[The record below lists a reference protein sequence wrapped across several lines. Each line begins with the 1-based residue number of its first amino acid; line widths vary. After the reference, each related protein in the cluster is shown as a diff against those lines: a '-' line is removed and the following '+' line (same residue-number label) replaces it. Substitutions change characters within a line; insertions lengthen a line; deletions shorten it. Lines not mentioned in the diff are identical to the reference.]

1 MKTKYSATDE
11 RVKNIIESTV
21 EAMTIGHD
29 EWEQAKTRLER
40 ESRMSQYSLDDIGS
54 AVDMLAK
61 AKAACDK
68 LYATYEAGVRTVD
81 QLCRPLIG
89 TIPASDIAEICT
101 LISEMLEEASGIEAV
116 GHIQYDSAEI
126 GQGIGRYTASIEART
141 IEAFWKNTYN
151 STDEGAAVAKRIAEN
166 KERDRKLKENQKERF
181 EKLMVAFANE
191 EEVERI
197 LLAERASMIAAYKK
211 QIEAVLC
218 KRLKK
223 SELEKNQETEK
234 QTEELRKKKLA
245 EQEAL
250 DRLGFF
256 KFSEKKLQ
264 REKILSIDQEMEKA
278 KENNNVDDKKSE
290 METISEMEISKYRD
304 MLDRYLKS
312 VDLSNIP
319 GMPDKEDLLYEK
331 AEIAYHMFNK
341 MAIGINYGISHLN
354 YFARQHEKFKD
365 YSDARLTMPKAALV
379 EYGYIERNGINYCID
394 QYNYTYIS
402 SNVKKAD
409 VLKNIHLPKWPDPTH
424 LFDEI
429 K

>member
-1 MKTKYSATDE
+1 MKTNYNATDE

-29 EWEQAKTRLER
+29 EWEREKTRLER

-89 TIPASDIAEICT
+89 TIPASDIDEIRK
-101 LISEMLEEASGIEAV
+101 LISEMLEEASEIEAV

-126 GQGIGRYTASIEART
+126 GQGIGRYAASIEART

-166 KERDRKLKENQKERF
+166 KERDRKLTENKKERF
-181 EKLMVAFANE
+181 KNLMVAFANV

-197 LLAERASMIAAYKK
+197 LLKERASMIAAYEK
-211 QIEAVLC
+211 QIEDVLC
-218 KRLKK
+218 KRLKRFEK
-223 SELEKNQETEK
+223 EKNQETEK
-234 QTEELRKKKLA
+234 QIEMLHKKKRA

-264 REKILSIDQEMEKA
+264 REKILSIDQAIEKA
-278 KENNNVDDKKSE
+278 KENNNADDKKSE
-290 METISEMEISKYRD
+290 MEAIGEIEISKYQD
-304 MLDRYLKS
+304 MLDKYLKNA
-312 VDLSNIP
+312 DLSNIP
-319 GMPDKEDLLYEK
+319 GMPDKEDLLYEN
-331 AEIAYHMFNK
+331 AEIAYHMFDK
-341 MAIGINYGISHLN
+341 MEIGINYGISNLYN
-354 YFARQHEKFKD
+354 FARQHEKFKN
-365 YSDARLTMPKAALV
+365 YSEARLNMSIAVLR
-379 EYGYIERNGINYCID
+379 EYGYIKRDGINYSID
-394 QYNYTYIS
+394 QYVYKYNS
-402 SNVKKAD
+402 SNVKNED
-409 VLKNIHLPKWPDPTH
+409 VLKNVHLPKWPDPTH
-424 LFDEI
+424 LFDKI